1 MVVFGR
7 TKPQPAR
14 ENAMNAFLQKHA
26 AVVIGILAGFDRL
39 VFRGTLRNLAF
50 AEGMMRYLKVRGS
63 LLKDA
68 GGHFEAVSRQ
78 VKAAIT
84 ARAEEQGR
92 PLI

>member
-1 MVVFGR
+1 
-7 TKPQPAR
+7 
-14 ENAMNAFLQKHA
+14 
-26 AVVIGILAGFDRL
+26 
-39 VFRGTLRNLAF
+39 
-50 AEGMMRYLKVRGS
+50 MMRYLKVRGS

-84 ARAEEQGR
+84 ARAEEKGR